1 MFVRNICSV
10 IYKSHVCSIISC
22 SKTGC
27 IELIDEFPHI
37 LLIPVIPIIPTA
49 IIITGYNSR
58 CNPCSLTKL
67 NPALTANEYLS
78 FPFRIYFGLLYVSC
92 PEICYVYIYDKD
104 IRTYV
109 RWNLVFEDWKKK
121 IEQVFDFVYFYFVLH
136 IARRTLI
143 LMVFRRSKPSF
154 WWFSYFSVISLISR
168 TYVRLVWIRTYVRL
182 FPLFKPGG
190 YYRCTS
196 HSSPGISHSNYV
208 IHNIFI
214 ALYVTNS
221 IISFLFSFP
230 FLSHP
235 SFSLFFLFLIYI
247 KKTII
252 FPFYM
257 RKFIILPF
265 YRRRHTLCAG
275 GGFCHLCV
283 PSCCG
288 NNPHSP
294 LSHWVTTVFSLL
306 FSFLFPVAAGV
317 VADAL

>member
-37 LLIPVIPIIPTA
+37 LSIPVIPIIPTA

-58 CNPCSLTKL
+58 CNPCSLTKR

-92 PEICYVYIYDKD
+92 PEIGCVSIYDKD

-143 LMVFRRSKPSF
+143 LMVFRRSKPLF
-154 WWFSYFSVISLISR
+154 WWFSYFFGHFSYFSYIYSIGMNS
-168 TYVRLVWIRTYVRL
+168 YV
-182 FPLFKPGG
+182 
-190 YYRCTS
+190 C
-196 HSSPGISHSNYV
+196 
-208 IHNIFI
+208 
-214 ALYVTNS
+214 S
-221 IISFLFSFP
+221 IISTFQTWRI
-230 FLSHP
+230 LSGAHSIP
-235 SFSLFFLFLIYI
+235 HSASRTPIMSSTTYL
-247 KKTII
+247 
-252 FPFYM
+252 
-257 RKFIILPF
+257 LPF
-265 YRRRHTLCAG
+265 M
-275 GGFCHLCV
+275 
-283 PSCCG
+283 
-288 NNPHSP
+288 SP
-294 LSHWVTTVFSLL
+294 T
-306 FSFLFPVAAGV
+306 A
-317 VADAL
+317 